1 MGIKPT
7 ITAAMIDMLYFMTND
22 DDYDH
27 YDLTFNTG
35 FDFSAMDLRSSMP
48 ALTATEVRA
57 DDDGDAGAKAA
68 ADPIKRERRE
78 SFMVEWYY

>member
-1 MGIKPT
+1 
-7 ITAAMIDMLYFMTND
+7 
-22 DDYDH
+22 
-27 YDLTFNTG
+27 
-35 FDFSAMDLRSSMP
+35 MP

>member
-1 MGIKPT
+1 MF
-7 ITAAMIDMLYFMTND
+7 LD
-22 DDYDH
+22 DDDDDDH
-27 YDLTFNTG
+27 YDDLTFNTG